1 MHKSCARF
9 RFRRYYVMLCEIHI
23 VRDTPGELSQHH
35 TRTKST
41 EGCLNILQL
50 TEIRFLFR
58 FSTRLEVFSTR
69 VKTAGVWFVPNFN
82 LLRMSIVTLGGFCW
96 RLSAVFDIPRFVFEI
111 LSVVNVS
118 ACFWKYRNLILS
130 WVLTIQLRYGW
141 TFILEKI

>member
-1 MHKSCARF
+1 MSLPCILLDVIDYGFKVVTSTLYCGRVSISCITAPILYKERTSQQKMHKSCARF

-58 FSTRLEVFSTR
+58 FSTRLEIFSTR
-69 VKTAGVWFVPNFN
+69 VKTAGV
-82 LLRMSIVTLGGFCW
+82 
-96 RLSAVFDIPRFVFEI
+96 
-111 LSVVNVS
+111 
-118 ACFWKYRNLILS
+118 
-130 WVLTIQLRYGW
+130 
-141 TFILEKI
+141 